1 MTQAHYQANF
11 TKAPLLLPE
20 SRIVADLL
28 LKEVTPEQWREAI
41 QIDNVL
47 QKRSPTTAVTQ
58 AGLIRNRLQT
68 MQRGL
73 WQIIRDSANPDAV
86 QALFAATIKYSPL
99 IADFLDQAVRQE
111 LRRLS
116 DTLRP
121 ALWDRF
127 IDDCELRDSA
137 VAGWSASTREKLRQN
152 A

>member
-1 MTQAHYQANF
+1 
-11 TKAPLLLPE
+11 
-20 SRIVADLL
+20 
-28 LKEVTPEQWREAI
+28 
-41 QIDNVL
+41 
-47 QKRSPTTAVTQ
+47 VTQ

-99 IADFLDQAVRQE
+99 IADFLDQVVRQE
-111 LRRLS
+111 LHRLS

-121 ALWDRF
+121 VLWDRF
-127 IDDCELRDSA
+127 IDDCELRDPA

-152 A
+152 AFQMLAEVGIISDTRNRQLRPLTLAAAVRDYLCEHHEHDILRCLELNP